1 MKRRRFLQISGGT
14 IAGAAATHW
23 IGKLPLYASSPLHKL
38 TRKALELDTTL
49 VVIQLFGGNDGLNT
63 IIPAEDPRYYQLR
76 PNLAV
81 PKEEAVRFGSSD
93 VFLHPALVN
102 GVYKNGLYRLIDN
115 GWLAVVQGI
124 GYDHP
129 NLSHFRST
137 DIWLSGINSSDPN
150 VRLNSGWL
158 GRFFTHI
165 YPDFPLLLPEHPLC
179 IQVGGTPSLL
189 FRSPKGDV
197 AITLT
202 DPEKFLESGN
212 LSPDAE
218 PLDEDSLFAQEYNYV
233 LSVAQEANQYAEVI
247 QQAFDNGRNVVE
259 YDGGFPQQLRL
270 VARLISGGLKTKVY
284 LVYLSSFD
292 THVQQQD
299 EPGSGAHPALLRALS
314 TGISQ
319 FMDDLVQQG
328 IADNVIGMT
337 ISEFGRRPYENN
349 SRGTDHGAASVQ
361 LVFGTSVRGGVY
373 GNNPDLENLNEN
385 GDLVYQYDYRR
396 VYAEILQTWFGG
408 TPEDVEAVLQQRI
421 LPLSILNPPTSL
433 QLDTAAAFV
442 QHFRVLPQ
450 PSNGPFTVELHLRH
464 PATVD
469 IAIYSLLGRYV
480 TTITHAALPAGI
492 HRFQGFLQHSGEY
505 ICVCRL
511 NNRRNLTKTLII
523 QR

>member
-1 MKRRRFLQISGGT
+1 MKRRRFLQLSGG
-14 IAGAAATHW
+14 IAAGAAATHW
-23 IGKLPLYASSPLHKL
+23 IGKIPLYASSPFHKL
-38 TRKALELDTTL
+38 TRAALELDTTL

-63 IIPAEDPRYYQLR
+63 VIPAEDPRYYELR

-179 IQVGGTPSLL
+179 IQIGGTPSLL

-202 DPEKFLESGN
+202 DPETFLNSGN
-212 LSPDAE
+212 LSPDTE
-218 PLDEDSLFAQEYNYV
+218 PLDDTSLYAQEYNYI
-233 LSVAQEANQYAEVI
+233 LSVAQEANQYATVI

-299 EPGSGAHPALLRALS
+299 EPSSGAHPALLRALS

-361 LVFGTSVRGGVY
+361 FVFGTNVRGGVY
-373 GNNPDLENLNEN
+373 GNNPDLEHLNEN

-408 TPEDVEAVLQQRI
+408 TPQDVEAVLQEQI

-433 QLDTAAAFV
+433 RHDTTLSVVDTFSI
-442 QHFRVLPQ
+442 QPQ
-450 PSNGPFTVELHLRH
+450 PSTGNFTIHLRLRH
-464 PATVD
+464 PASVELSL
-469 IAIYSLLGRYV
+469 YSLLGKRLR
-480 TTITHAALPAGI
+480 TIFHGFLSAGI
-492 HRFQGFLQHSGEY
+492 HRFPAYLPHSGEY

-511 NNRRNLTKTLII
+511 NNRKNLTKTVVI

>member
-1 MKRRRFLQISGGT
+1 
-14 IAGAAATHW
+14 
-23 IGKLPLYASSPLHKL
+23 
-38 TRKALELDTTL
+38 
-49 VVIQLFGGNDGLNT
+49 
-63 IIPAEDPRYYQLR
+63 
-76 PNLAV
+76 
-81 PKEEAVRFGSSD
+81 
-93 VFLHPALVN
+93 
-102 GVYKNGLYRLIDN
+102 
-115 GWLAVVQGI
+115 
-124 GYDHP
+124 
-129 NLSHFRST
+129 
-137 DIWLSGINSSDPN
+137 
-150 VRLNSGWL
+150 
-158 GRFFTHI
+158 
-165 YPDFPLLLPEHPLC
+165 
-179 IQVGGTPSLL
+179 
-189 FRSPKGDV
+189 
-197 AITLT
+197 
-202 DPEKFLESGN
+202 
-212 LSPDAE
+212 
-218 PLDEDSLFAQEYNYV
+218 
-233 LSVAQEANQYAEVI
+233 
-247 QQAFDNGRNVVE
+247 VVE

-314 TGISQ
+314 TGIAQ

-361 LVFGTSVRGGVY
+361 LVFGTNVRGGVY

-433 QLDTAAAFV
+433 QLDTTVASV
-442 QHFRVLPQ
+442 QQLRVLPQ

-469 IAIYSLLGRYV
+469 IAIYSVLGRYV
-480 TTITHAALPAGI
+480 TTVAHAALPAGI

-511 NNRRNLTKTLII
+511 NNQRNLTKTIII